1 MGLSCRTIV
10 LFAFRWMLILD
21 LIESSRVL
29 MQQRDIL
36 YYTEKDLK
44 RPEAKWSNMKQTQV
58 MHLCVNG
65 LCSNL
70 SLALTA
76 AQPRD
81 SNGSSPPHLMWQ
93 KKSHYSTL
101 SSFQETKPEF
111 QLGDLYT
118 KKGVSFV
125 RFPLNSTVYLVLWS
139 PDISFSLSQHSGN
152 QANDLVAEL
161 HAGQA
166 VHSSFHQRRIHLA
179 EIHVEGTWI
188 WI

>member
-1 MGLSCRTIV
+1 MRVCNVMCILQKYTLPNLWLQTGRPLAEKQSVFHQQRWGWV
-10 LFAFRWMLILD
+10 AVQLFLFAFRWILILD

-29 MQQRDIL
+29 VQQRDIL

-44 RPEAKWSNMKQTQV
+44 RPEAKWSNMEQTQV

-111 QLGDLYT
+111 QLGDLYI
-118 KKGVSFV
+118 KK
-125 RFPLNSTVYLVLWS
+125 
-139 PDISFSLSQHSGN
+139 
-152 QANDLVAEL
+152 
-161 HAGQA
+161 
-166 VHSSFHQRRIHLA
+166 VH
-179 EIHVEGTWI
+179 
-188 WI
+188 